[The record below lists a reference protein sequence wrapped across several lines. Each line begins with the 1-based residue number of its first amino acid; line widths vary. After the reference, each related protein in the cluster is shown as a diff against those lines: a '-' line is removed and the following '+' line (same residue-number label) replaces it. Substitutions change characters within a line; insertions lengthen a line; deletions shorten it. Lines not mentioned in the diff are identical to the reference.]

1 MAYDPGALDK
11 TLAAAV
17 GEDSQLIAELRT
29 AFVDS
34 AARQAFALHNA
45 VNDHQWQAAA
55 WRLKGLAASFGVTD
69 LMELAG
75 KAAEGQPFAKP
86 ILDKIDKALASFERP
101 DILDQAND

>member
-34 AARQAFALHNA
+34 AVRQVAALHDA

-55 WRLKGLAASFGVTD
+55 WRLKGLAASFGATD
-69 LMELAG
+69 LMALAG
-75 KAAEGQPFAKP
+75 KAAEGKPFAEP
-86 ILDKIDKALASFERP
+86 VLDRIDKALAAFER
-101 DILDQAND
+101 DCTLGQAND